1 MSILSANGRFCLDT
15 FSTGFIN
22 TFWAPSAVTIA
33 WLMQYGMIDAICVG
47 ASRNYFKWGFP
58 RGPEDAPDPL
68 RRAMR
73 VHANQVEN
81 SNHMLF
87 SMWLCALCGLPG
99 FAAGCGIVWVALRN
113 MYGFTYRMTKG
124 SLKAILKFTF
134 PSYALVQALYFRVT
148 QRILSVAFDIDE
160 LKSYVIAGAGLAAIN
175 LFTLGTAMCQRKH
188 CEIWDK
194 NLKRDS

>member
-1 MSILSANGRFCLDT
+1 MSILAANGRLNLDT
-15 FSTGFIN
+15 FSTEFIK
-22 TFWAPSAVTIA
+22 TFWAPSAVTIG
-33 WLMQYGMIDAICVG
+33 WLIQYGMVDAICVG

-58 RGPEDAPDPL
+58 KGAEGAPDPL

-73 VHANQVEN
+73 VHMNQAEN

-99 FAAGCGIVWVALRN
+99 FAATCGAVWVALRH

-134 PSYALVQALYFRVT
+134 PSYAVVQTLYFKVV
-148 QRILSVAFDIDE
+148 QRILKVAFDLDD
-160 LKSYVIAGAGLAAIN
+160 LKSHLVAGGGLIAVN
-175 LFTLGTAMCQRKH
+175 LFTLGVAMCQRKH
-188 CEIWDK
+188 CEVWDK
-194 NLKRDS
+194 SQKEE